1 MYAEY
6 QDYEEKFFGSQIPD
20 AAAFRYP
27 AARASEYMD
36 MVTFSR
42 LSQGVPEEYAYA
54 VCKCCCALAE
64 AIYQYHSGYAGSEG
78 SGPGKA
84 SESIGKYSVTYRT
97 ENDTLAALLHGD
109 TAGLQDYLH
118 SLCMRYLGDTGLMYR
133 GGVTSVYE

>member
-20 AAAFRYP
+20 AEVFRYP
-27 AARASEYMD
+27 AARASEYID

-42 LSQGVPEEYAYA
+42 LSQGVPEEYADA

-64 AIYQYHSGYAGSEG
+64 AIYQHHSSYTESNGAA
-78 SGPGKA
+78 PGKA
-84 SESIGKYSVTYRT
+84 SESISKYSVTYRS
-97 ENDTLAALLHGD
+97 ESETLAALLHGD

-118 SLCMRYLGDTGLMYR
+118 SLCMRYLGNTGLMYR
-133 GGVTSVYE
+133 GV